1 MLLHEH
7 ISMARRHVLDGERHI
22 VRQHERIVRLRSKNL
37 PTADALKFL
46 DLLEEVHAFQRK
58 HLSQLL
64 SKSDLQGSARSA
76 TPKQLLQGPTDDVVS
91 ISDPI
96 VRLAL
101 ELQNEI
107 RLRGLK
113 AKPPKSTLH

>member
-1 MLLHEH
+1 
-7 ISMARRHVLDGERHI
+7 MARRHVLDGERHI

-37 PTADALKFL
+37 PTGSALKFL
-46 DLLEEVHAFQRK
+46 DLLEQVHALQRK

-64 SKSDLQGSARSA
+64 WKSDLRGSA
-76 TPKQLLQGPTDDVVS
+76 TLKQLSQGPTDNVFS

-101 ELQNEI
+101 QLQNEI

>member
-7 ISMARRHVLDGERHI
+7 ISMARRHLLDGERHI
-22 VRQHERIVRLRSKNL
+22 VRQRERIVRLRSKNL
-37 PTADALKFL
+37 PTANALKFL
-46 DLLEEVHAFQRK
+46 DLLEQVHAFQRQ

-76 TPKQLLQGPTDDVVS
+76 TPKQLLQGLVS

-101 ELQNEI
+101 QLQNEI

>member
-1 MLLHEH
+1 
-7 ISMARRHVLDGERHI
+7 MARRHVLAGEGHV
-22 VRQHERIVRLRSKNL
+22 VRQHERIARLRSNNL
-37 PTADALKFL
+37 PTVDALKFL
-46 DLLEEVHAFQRK
+46 DLLEQVHAFQRK

-64 SKSDLQGSARSA
+64 SKLDLSGSVHSPAPR
-76 TPKQLLQGPTDDVVS
+76 KVMQGPADDVFS

-101 ELQNEI
+101 QLQNEI